1 MTPISKALLSLL
13 LLLPVTIEAQTRP
26 LNEIDQ
32 NWQFT
37 PDPKA
42 EYTPTTVDKA
52 AQWPPTRAGLS
63 WNSQFAAPRD
73 STGTGWYR
81 VTVNLPHPQPS
92 HRQPIH
98 FGAVDYH

>member
-42 EYTPTTVDKA
+42 QYTAATVGKA
-52 AQWPPTRAGLS
+52 AQWRPTRASLS
-63 WNSQFAAPRD
+63 WNSQYDDLRDYAAAHGAPHAVGCA
-73 STGTGWYR
+73 SGTDALAY
-81 VTVNLPHPQPS
+81 
-92 HRQPIH
+92 
-98 FGAVDYH
+98 